1 MGKMRTKITLNGY
14 NLFEHCRRENPMTK
28 MESSRKLDK
37 DSYPYKFIFDDY
49 FGPNWLEKREFYPY
63 RQ

>member
-1 MGKMRTKITLNGY
+1 MRTKITLNGY
-14 NLFEHCRRENPMTK
+14 NFFEHCRRENPMTK
-28 MESSRKLDK
+28 MESARKIDK

-49 FGPNWLEKREFYPY
+49 FGPNWIEKREFYPY

>member
-1 MGKMRTKITLNGY
+1 MRTKITLNGY

-28 MESSRKLDK
+28 MESPRKIDK
-37 DSYPYKFIFDDY
+37 DSYSYKFIFDDY
-49 FGPNWLEKREFYPY
+49 FAPNWLEKREFYPY